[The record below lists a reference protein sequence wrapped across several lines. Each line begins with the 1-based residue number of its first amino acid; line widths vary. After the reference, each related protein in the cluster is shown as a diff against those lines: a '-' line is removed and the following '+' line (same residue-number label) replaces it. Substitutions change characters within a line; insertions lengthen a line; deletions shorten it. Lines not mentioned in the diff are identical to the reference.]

1 VQRETGDPARSK
13 VDGNFRL
20 VDHHGATVSNRSY
33 DGKLLLVLFGFT
45 NCRAV
50 CPRKL
55 AEIDAVLDRLSELAD
70 RVQPLYVTVDPER
83 DTPDVMRT
91 FLRVHPRFIGLTG
104 DRAQIDEVKLR
115 FRVFA
120 RRVEDAS
127 DPGNYNV
134 PHTAVTYLMN
144 ADGGYLAHFL
154 DGTDVEQMVSR
165 IRELWPG
172 DPIRACT
179 HKSA

>member
-1 VQRETGDPARSK
+1 MRSETGDPARRK
-13 VDGNFRL
+13 VDGTFRL
-20 VDHHGATVSNRSY
+20 VDHHGATVSNRTF

-55 AEIDAVLDRLSELAD
+55 AETEAVLDRLSELAD
-70 RVQPLYVTVDPER
+70 RVQPLYITVDPER
-83 DTPDVMRT
+83 DTPDVMRA
-91 FLRVHPRFIGLTG
+91 FLEAHPRFIGLTG

-120 RRVEDAS
+120 RRVEDGS

-134 PHTAVTYLMN
+134 PHTAVTYLMD
-144 ADGGYLAHFL
+144 ADGGYRAHFL
-154 DGTDVEQMVSR
+154 DGTDAEQMASR
-165 IRELWPG
+165 IQKLLAKRS
-172 DPIRACT
+172 D
-179 HKSA
+179 

>member
-1 VQRETGDPARSK
+1 VQSETVDPARGKVDPARGK
-13 VDGNFRL
+13 VDGTFRL

-33 DGKLLLVLFGFT
+33 DGKLLLVFFGFT

-55 AEIDAVLDRLSELAD
+55 AEIDAVLDRLRELAD

-83 DTPDVMRT
+83 DTPDVMRA
-91 FLRVHPRFIGLTG
+91 FLEAHPRFVGLTG
-104 DRAQIDEVKLR
+104 DRAQIDEVKFR

-120 RRVEDAS
+120 RRVEDAF

-134 PHTAVTYLMN
+134 PHTAVTYLMS
-144 ADGGYLAHFL
+144 ADGGYMAHFL
-154 DGTDVEQMVSR
+154 DGTDVEQMANK
-165 IRELWPG
+165 IRELLAG
-172 DPIRACT
+172 
-179 HKSA
+179 

>member
-1 VQRETGDPARSK
+1 VRSETVDPARRK
-13 VDGNFRL
+13 VDGTFEL
-20 VDHHGATVSNRSY
+20 VDHHGTTVSNRTF

-55 AEIDAVLDRLSELAD
+55 AETEVVLDRLGECAD
-70 RVQPLYVTVDPER
+70 RVQPLYVTVDPKR
-83 DTPDVMRT
+83 DTPDVMRA
-91 FLRVHPRFIGLTG
+91 FLKTYPRFIGLTG
-104 DRAQIDEVKLR
+104 DRAEIDEIKLR
-115 FRVFA
+115 FHVFA

-127 DPGNYNV
+127 DPGNYTV

-154 DGTDVEQMVSR
+154 DGTDVEQMASR
-165 IRELWPG
+165 IRELLVKRFDGVG
-172 DPIRACT
+172 DV
-179 HKSA
+179 

>member
-1 VQRETGDPARSK
+1 VRSEASGLSSRK
-13 VDGNFRL
+13 VDGTFEL
-20 VDHHGATVSNRSY
+20 VDHYGTTVSNRSFA
-33 DGKLLLVLFGFT
+33 GKLLLVLFGFT

-55 AEIDAVLDRLSELAD
+55 AETEVALDQLGDLAH

-83 DTPDVMRT
+83 DTPEVMRA
-91 FLRVHPRFIGLTG
+91 FLKAHPRFIGLTG

-120 RRVEDAS
+120 HRVADAS
-127 DPGNYNV
+127 DPANYNV

-144 ADGGYLAHFL
+144 PDGGYMAHFL
-154 DGTDVEQMVSR
+154 DGTDVDRLVAR
-165 IRELWPG
+165 IRELIADG
-172 DPIRACT
+172 SLRGGRDEG
-179 HKSA
+179 

>member
-1 VQRETGDPARSK
+1 VQSETVDPARGK
-13 VDGNFRL
+13 VDGTFRL
-20 VDHHGATVSNRSY
+20 VDHHGATVNRSY
-33 DGKLLLVLFGFT
+33 DGKLLLVFFGFT

-55 AEIDAVLDRLSELAD
+55 AEIDAVLDRLRELAD

-83 DTPDVMRT
+83 DTPDVMRA
-91 FLRVHPRFIGLTG
+91 FLEAHPRFVGLTG
-104 DRAQIDEVKLR
+104 DRAQIDEVKFR

-144 ADGGYLAHFL
+144 SDGCYMAHFL
-154 DGTDVEQMVSR
+154 DGTDIEQMAGR
-165 IRELWPG
+165 IQELLAERS
-172 DPIRACT
+172 D
-179 HKSA
+179 

>member
-1 VQRETGDPARSK
+1 MQSKIVDPARRK
-13 VDGNFRL
+13 IDGTFRL
-20 VDHHGATVSNRSY
+20 VDHHGATVSNRTF

-55 AEIDAVLDRLSELAD
+55 AEIEAVLERLGELAV

-83 DTPDVMRT
+83 DTPNVMRA
-91 FLRVHPRFIGLTG
+91 FLGAYPRFIGLTG

-127 DPGNYNV
+127 DPDNYNV

-144 ADGGYLAHFL
+144 ADGGYMAHFL
-154 DGTDVEQMVSR
+154 DGTDVEQMVNK
-165 IRELWPG
+165 IRELLV
-172 DPIRACT
+172 R
-179 HKSA
+179 

>member
-1 VQRETGDPARSK
+1 VQRETGDPARGK
-13 VDGNFRL
+13 VDGTFRL
-20 VDHHGATVSNRSY
+20 VDHHGTTVGNRSF
-33 DGKLLLVLFGFT
+33 DGKLLFFGFT

-55 AEIDAVLDRLSELAD
+55 AEIDAVLDRLSELAN
-70 RVQPLYVTVDPER
+70 RVQPLYITVDPER
-83 DTPDVMRT
+83 DTPNVMRD
-91 FLRVHPRFIGLTG
+91 FLKAHPRFIGLAG

-127 DPGNYNV
+127 DPDNYNV

-144 ADGGYLAHFL
+144 ADGGYVTHFL
-154 DGTDVEQMVSR
+154 DGTDVEHMANK
-165 IRELWPG
+165 IRELLAG
-172 DPIRACT
+172 
-179 HKSA
+179 

>member
-1 VQRETGDPARSK
+1 VQRDTGDLARGK
-13 VDGNFRL
+13 VDGTFRL
-20 VDHHGATVSNRSY
+20 VDHHGTTVSHRSF
-33 DGKLLLVLFGFT
+33 DDKLLVVLFGFT
-45 NCRAV
+45 NCRVV

-55 AEIDAVLDRLSELAD
+55 AEIDAIMDRLSELAD

-83 DTPDVMRT
+83 DTPDVMHS
-91 FLRVHPRFIGLTG
+91 FLKAHPRFVGLTG

-120 RRVEDAS
+120 RRVEDRS

-144 ADGGYLAHFL
+144 ADGGYMAHFL
-154 DGTDVEQMVSR
+154 DGTDVEQMVNK
-165 IRELWPG
+165 IRELLV
-172 DPIRACT
+172 R
-179 HKSA
+179 

>member
-1 VQRETGDPARSK
+1 MRSETSDVARGK
-13 VDGNFRL
+13 VDGTFEL
-20 VDHHGATVSNRSY
+20 VDHHGTAVSNRTF

-55 AEIDAVLDRLSELAD
+55 AETEAALDRLGELAD
-70 RVQPLYVTVDPER
+70 GVQPLYVTVDPER
-83 DTPDVMRT
+83 DTPNVMRA
-91 FLRVHPRFIGLTG
+91 FLTAYPRFIGLTG

-120 RRVEDAS
+120 QRVEDTANP
-127 DPGNYNV
+127 DNYNV

-144 ADGGYLAHFL
+144 ADGGYVAHFL
-154 DGTDVEQMVSR
+154 DGTGVEQMANK
-165 IRELWPG
+165 IQELIA
-172 DPIRACT
+172 D
-179 HKSA
+179 

>member
-1 VQRETGDPARSK
+1 VQRETGDPARRK
-13 VDGNFRL
+13 VDGTFWL
-20 VDHHGATVSNRSY
+20 VDHHGTTVSNRTF

-55 AEIDAVLDRLSELAD
+55 AETEAVLDRLSERAN
-70 RVQPLYVTVDPER
+70 RVQPLYITVDPER
-83 DTPDVMRT
+83 DTPNVMRD
-91 FLRVHPRFIGLTG
+91 FLKAHPRFIGLTG

-127 DPGNYNV
+127 DPDNYNV
-134 PHTAVTYLMN
+134 PHTAVTYLIS
-144 ADGGYLAHFL
+144 AEGGHMTHFL
-154 DGTDVEQMVSR
+154 DGTDVEQIASK
-165 IRELWPG
+165 IRELL
-172 DPIRACT
+172 A
-179 HKSA
+179 K

>member
-1 VQRETGDPARSK
+1 VRSETGDPARRT
-13 VDGNFRL
+13 VDGTFRL
-20 VDHHGATVSNRSY
+20 VDHHGATVSNQSF

-55 AEIDAVLDRLSELAD
+55 AETAAVLDRLGELAD

-83 DTPDVMRT
+83 DTPDVMRA
-91 FLRVHPRFIGLTG
+91 FLSVHARFIGLTG
-104 DRAQIDEVKLR
+104 DRAEIDEVKLR

-144 ADGGYLAHFL
+144 ADGGYVAHFL
-154 DGTDVEQMVSR
+154 DGADVEQIANRIQELIFSR
-165 IRELWPG
+165 VT
-172 DPIRACT
+172 C
-179 HKSA
+179 

>member
-1 VQRETGDPARSK
+1 MQSQTVDPARRK
-13 VDGNFRL
+13 VDGTFRL
-20 VDHHGATVSNRSY
+20 VDHNGTTVSNRTFE
-33 DGKLLLVLFGFT
+33 GKLLLVLFGFT

-55 AEIDAVLDRLSELAD
+55 AEIDAVLDRLTELAD

-91 FLRVHPRFIGLTG
+91 FLKVHPRFIGLTG

-127 DPGNYNV
+127 DPGGYNV

-144 ADGGYLAHFL
+144 SDGGYMANFL
-154 DGTDVEQMVSR
+154 DGTDGEQMANK
-165 IRELWPG
+165 IRELL
-172 DPIRACT
+172 A
-179 HKSA
+179 K

>member
-1 VQRETGDPARSK
+1 VRSVTGDPARRK
-13 VDGNFRL
+13 VDGAFRL
-20 VDHHGATVSNRSY
+20 VDHHGTTVTNRSF

-55 AEIDAVLDRLSELAD
+55 AETEAVLNHLSELAD

-83 DTPDVMRT
+83 DTPDVMRA
-91 FLRVHPRFIGLTG
+91 FLKTHPRFVGLTG
-104 DRAQIDEVKLR
+104 DRAEIDEVKLR

-120 RRVEDAS
+120 QRVDNAS

-134 PHTAVTYLMN
+134 PHTAVTYLMS
-144 ADGGYLAHFL
+144 ADGGYMAHFL
-154 DGTDVEQMVSR
+154 DGTDVGEMAER
-165 IRELWPG
+165 IRELLV
-172 DPIRACT
+172 
-179 HKSA
+179 K

>member
-1 VQRETGDPARSK
+1 VRSETRDPARRK
-13 VDGNFRL
+13 VDGTFKL
-20 VDHHGATVSNRSY
+20 VDHHGTTVSHRTY

-55 AEIDAVLDRLSELAD
+55 AETTAVLDRLGELAD

-83 DTPDVMRT
+83 DTPDVMRD
-91 FLRVHPRFIGLTG
+91 FLKTHPRFVGLTG
-104 DRAQIDEVKLR
+104 DRAEIDEVKLR

-120 RRVEDAS
+120 QRVDDAS
-127 DPGNYNV
+127 DPDNYTI

-154 DGTDVEQMVSR
+154 DGSDVEQIANR
-165 IRELWPG
+165 IRELL
-172 DPIRACT
+172 I
-179 HKSA
+179 K

>member
-1 VQRETGDPARSK
+1 VRSETGDPARRT
-13 VDGNFRL
+13 VDGTFRL
-20 VDHHGATVSNRSY
+20 VDHHGAAVTNQSF

-55 AEIDAVLDRLSELAD
+55 AETEAVLDRLGELAD
-70 RVQPLYVTVDPER
+70 RIQPLYVTVDPER
-83 DTPDVMRT
+83 DTPNVMRA
-91 FLRVHPRFIGLTG
+91 FLEVHPRFIGLSG
-104 DRAQIDEVKLR
+104 DRAEIDEVKLR

-120 RRVEDAS
+120 QRVEDGS

-154 DGTDVEQMVSR
+154 DGTDVEHMADR
-165 IRELWPG
+165 IQEL
-172 DPIRACT
+172 IFNRAAC
-179 HKSA
+179 

>member
-1 VQRETGDPARSK
+1 VRSETGDLVRRK
-13 VDGNFRL
+13 VDGTFEL
-20 VDHHGATVSNRSY
+20 VDHHGTTVSNRTY

-55 AEIDAVLDRLSELAD
+55 AETTAVLDRLGELAD

-83 DTPDVMRT
+83 DTPNVMRA
-91 FLRVHPRFIGLTG
+91 FLGAYPRFIGLTG

-120 RRVEDAS
+120 QRVEDAS
-127 DPGNYNV
+127 DPDNYNV
-134 PHTAVTYLMN
+134 PHTAVTYLMS
-144 ADGGYLAHFL
+144 ADGGYMAHFL
-154 DGTDVEQMVSR
+154 DGTDVEQIANKM
-165 IRELWPG
+165 RELLA
-172 DPIRACT
+172 R
-179 HKSA
+179 

>member
-1 VQRETGDPARSK
+1 VRSETSDPARRT
-13 VDGNFRL
+13 VDGTFRL
-20 VDHHGATVSNRSY
+20 VDHHGTTVTNRSF

-55 AEIDAVLDRLSELAD
+55 AETEAVLDRLGDLAD

-83 DTPDVMRT
+83 DTPNVMRA
-91 FLRVHPRFIGLTG
+91 FLEVHPRFVGLTG
-104 DRAQIDEVKLR
+104 SRAEIDEVKLR

-120 RRVEDAS
+120 QRVEDAS
-127 DPGNYNV
+127 DPGSYNV

-144 ADGGYLAHFL
+144 VGGGYVAHFL
-154 DGTDVEQMVSR
+154 DGTNVEQMAGR
-165 IRELWPG
+165 IQEL
-172 DPIRACT
+172 IFNRADC
-179 HKSA
+179 